1 MTGFPASPSACGRLI
16 TQLHAP
22 FWHSDIVVFGTYQEL
37 VRGLTAWTETQWDN
51 VWRRTDG
58 FAFDLENTAVLAS
71 ADGTMATAIAPW
83 TSTKFHPDGTRF
95 ERPGRATI
103 VLMCQPDG
111 RWLGV
116 HSHMSLQRGVP
127 QDSHGDRPVN
137 AVGVRTRPGTSTDIG
152 DRPLWR
158 KRCYDRRWPIAA
170 VCPATEN

>member
-1 MTGFPASPSACGRLI
+1 MRATPLPLPVADVIKIASVHDWLSRFAECVR
-16 TQLHAP
+16 AVDYAAARP
-22 FWHSDIVVFGTYQEL
+22 FWHSDIVVFGTYREL

-51 VWRRTDG
+51 VWPRTDG

-71 ADGTMATAIAPW
+71 TDGTMATAIAPW
-83 TSTKFHPDGTRF
+83 TSTGFHLDGTRF

-127 QDSHGDRPVN
+127 QDSHGDRPVK
-137 AVGVRTRPGTSTDIG
+137 AR
-152 DRPLWR
+152 
-158 KRCYDRRWPIAA
+158 
-170 VCPATEN
+170 